1 MYRRLKNNEVFTFWL
16 ENAAS
21 KRVTW
26 IISKKTKNLY
36 NEDLAQKYTYII
48 AKGVILQ
55 GEELLKSLEKSVAL
69 IEKIGSPAGQTDPSR
84 QT

>member
-36 NEDLAQKYTYII
+36 NEDVIYNACKPQK
-48 AKGVILQ
+48 K
-55 GEELLKSLEKSVAL
+55 KKLEYNRGKDKWNCQL
-69 IEKIGSPAGQTDPSR
+69 R
-84 QT
+84 